1 MDKKVIIGSV
11 IGVGILATLVI
22 ASSGSPKSSEAVADS
37 QNEQNKIS
45 STCGSQQSCPS
56 ADKVEVF
63 LFHAT
68 QRCPTCIRIGQLA
81 KATVEERFSE
91 QLKSGKIDFREI
103 NIDLPE
109 NKALAEKFRAAG
121 SAMFINSIR
130 NGQDDI
136 EEDYTVWQ
144 LASGDATKFKDYLA
158 GKINT
163 ILGI

>member
-1 MDKKVIIGSV
+1 MDKKIIIGSV

-22 ASSGSPKSSEAVADS
+22 ASSGSPKSSEAVVDS
-37 QNEQNKIS
+37 QGNQSKVS
-45 STCGSQQSCPS
+45 STCGPQQSCPS

-63 LFHAT
+63 LFHET

-109 NKALAEKFRAAG
+109 NKALAEKFKATG
-121 SAMFINSIR
+121 SALYINSIR
-130 NGQDDI
+130 AGQDDI
-136 EEDYTVWQ
+136 KEDVTVWQ
-144 LASGDATKFKDYLA
+144 LTSGDPVKYKDYLS

-163 ILGI
+163 ILGL